1 MGSMDKEGRKAK
13 GFTVLELVVAIF
25 LIAIVIGTVLLI
37 MSANLNIIDKANDIL
52 VANALAQY
60 TIEDVKNIEFPPI
73 YYDRQ
78 ASFGDRPLKDSTTYK
93 TPDEVEPTT
102 DGNDWTPKEMQ
113 EKYIVRRYNFRYD
126 GSNSFLSDA
135 TQSDTERT
143 MSHRIDVYVLR
154 KRDKALILND
164 YILISRDGWQ

>member
-60 TIEDVKNIEFPPI
+60 TI
-73 YYDRQ
+73 
-78 ASFGDRPLKDSTTYK
+78 
-93 TPDEVEPTT
+93 
-102 DGNDWTPKEMQ
+102 
-113 EKYIVRRYNFRYD
+113 
-126 GSNSFLSDA
+126 
-135 TQSDTERT
+135 
-143 MSHRIDVYVLR
+143 
-154 KRDKALILND
+154 
-164 YILISRDGWQ
+164 